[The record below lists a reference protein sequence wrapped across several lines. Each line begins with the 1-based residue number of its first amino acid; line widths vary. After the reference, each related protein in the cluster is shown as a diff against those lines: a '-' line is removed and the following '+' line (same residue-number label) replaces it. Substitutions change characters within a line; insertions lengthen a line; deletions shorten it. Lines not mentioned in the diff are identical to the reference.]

1 MDKPSVRVAVVSDAV
16 LPWHRGGKELRYQQ
30 LFARWPA
37 ENLDV
42 TVFTMKW
49 WDDAPPPEPV
59 VFSALSRRYALYHGE
74 RRSIRQALMFA
85 LSTFKLLWKQYD
97 VIEADHMPYLQLFP
111 LRLVATIRRVPLV
124 VTWHEVWG
132 RDYWRE
138 YLGPV
143 GFVGA
148 FIEWTA
154 TKLPTAIAV
163 VSEGSAIR
171 LRQMNVPSRKIHIVP
186 NALDQ
191 EELNQVTAAPA
202 APAILAVGRLMT
214 HKRVDLTLRAL
225 AQIPEVTLGII
236 GSGPEHDQLIALSEE
251 LGIADRVTFFGDVA
265 DHDEVL
271 GLMKGSTVVSLPSE
285 REGFGIAVG
294 EALGVGTPVVT
305 SDHLDN
311 EARRLVSDGLTG
323 SVIPAGDVAALVRAL
338 QFWLAADAS
347 GELISQR
354 FWGQHLDLSW
364 DSVAA
369 LYADLLKKTLE

>member
-1 MDKPSVRVAVVSDAV
+1 MKKPSVRVAVVSDAV

-30 LFARWPA
+30 LFTRWPS

-49 WDDAPPPEPV
+49 WDDAPPPGPV
-59 VFSALSRRYALYHGE
+59 TFSALSRHYPLYHGE

-85 LSTFKLLWKQYD
+85 LATFKMLWKKYD

-111 LRLVATIRRVPLV
+111 LRIVASVRRVPLV

-143 GFVGA
+143 GFIGA
-148 FIEWTA
+148 FIEWMA
-154 TKLPTAIAV
+154 TKLPSAIAV

-171 LRQMNVPSRKIHIVP
+171 LRQMNVPARKIHIVP

-191 EELNQVTAAPA
+191 EELNRVTASPLS
-202 APAILAVGRLMT
+202 PSILAVGRLMT

-225 AQIPEVTLGII
+225 HQIPGETLGVI
-236 GSGPEHDQLIALSEE
+236 GSGPEHDQLVALSEE

-265 DHDEVL
+265 DHEEVL
-271 GLMKGSTVVSLPSE
+271 GLMKGATVVSLPSE

-305 SDHLDN
+305 SNHLDN
-311 EARRLVSDGLTG
+311 EARKLVSDGLTG
-323 SVIPAGDVAALVRAL
+323 SVIPAGDVAALVGAL
-338 QFWLAADAS
+338 QFWLDATIS
-347 GELISQR
+347 GDLITER
-354 FWGQHLDLSW
+354 FWGQHRDLSW

-369 LYADLLKKTLE
+369 LYAGLLRDTL

>member
-1 MDKPSVRVAVVSDAV
+1 MKKPSVRVAVVSDAV

-30 LFARWPA
+30 LFTRWPS

-49 WDDAPPPEPV
+49 WDDAPPPGPV
-59 VFSALSRRYALYHGE
+59 TFSALSRRYPLYHGE

-85 LSTFKLLWKQYD
+85 LATFKMLWKKYD

-111 LRLVATIRRVPLV
+111 LRIVASVRRVPLV

-143 GFVGA
+143 GFIGA
-148 FIEWTA
+148 FIEWMA
-154 TKLPTAIAV
+154 TKLPSAIAV

-171 LRQMNVPSRKIHIVP
+171 LRQMNVPARKIHIVP

-191 EELNQVTAAPA
+191 EELSRVTASPLS
-202 APAILAVGRLMT
+202 PSILAVGRLMT

-225 AQIPEVTLGII
+225 QQIPGETLGVI
-236 GSGPEHDQLIALSEE
+236 GSGPEHDQLVALSEE

-265 DHDEVL
+265 DHEEVR
-271 GLMKGSTVVSLPSE
+271 GLMKGATVVSLPSE

-305 SDHLDN
+305 SNHLDN
-311 EARRLVSDGLTG
+311 EARKLVSDGLTG
-323 SVIPAGDVAALVRAL
+323 SVIPAGDVAALVGAL
-338 QFWLAADAS
+338 QFWLDATIS
-347 GELISQR
+347 GDLITER
-354 FWGQHLDLSW
+354 FWGEHRDLSW

-369 LYADLLKKTLE
+369 LYADLLRETL

>member
-1 MDKPSVRVAVVSDAV
+1 MKKPSVRVAVVSDAV

-30 LFARWPA
+30 LFTRWPN

-49 WDDAPPPEPV
+49 WDDAPPPGPV
-59 VFSALSRRYALYHGE
+59 TFSALSRHYPLYHGE

-85 LSTFKLLWKQYD
+85 LATFKMLWKKYD

-111 LRLVATIRRVPLV
+111 LRIVASVRRVPLV

-143 GFVGA
+143 GFIGA
-148 FIEWTA
+148 FIEWMA
-154 TKLPTAIAV
+154 TKLPSAIAV

-171 LRQMNVPSRKIHIVP
+171 LRQMNVPARKIHIVP

-191 EELNQVTAAPA
+191 EELNRVTASPLS
-202 APAILAVGRLMT
+202 PSILAVGRLMT

-225 AQIPEVTLGII
+225 QQIPGATLGVI
-236 GSGPEHDQLIALSEE
+236 GSGPEQDQLVALSEE

-265 DHDEVL
+265 DHEEVL
-271 GLMKGSTVVSLPSE
+271 GLMKGATVVSLPSE

-305 SDHLDN
+305 SNHLDN
-311 EARRLVSDGLTG
+311 EARKLVSDGLTG
-323 SVIPAGDVAALVRAL
+323 SVIPAGDVAALVGAL
-338 QFWLAADAS
+338 QFWLDATIS
-347 GELISQR
+347 GDLITER
-354 FWGQHLDLSW
+354 FWGQHRDLSW

-369 LYADLLKKTLE
+369 LYADLLRETL

>member
-1 MDKPSVRVAVVSDAV
+1 MKKPSVRVAVVSDAV

-30 LFARWPA
+30 LFTRWPS

-49 WDDAPPPEPV
+49 WDDAPPPGPV
-59 VFSALSRRYALYHGE
+59 TFSALSRHYPLYHGE

-85 LSTFKLLWKQYD
+85 LATFKMLWKKYD

-111 LRLVATIRRVPLV
+111 LRIVASVRRVPLV

-143 GFVGA
+143 GFIGA
-148 FIEWTA
+148 FIEWMA
-154 TKLPTAIAV
+154 TKLPSAIAV

-171 LRQMNVPSRKIHIVP
+171 LRQMNVPARKIHIVP

-191 EELNQVTAAPA
+191 EELNRVTASPLS
-202 APAILAVGRLMT
+202 PSILAVGRLMT

-225 AQIPEVTLGII
+225 QQIPGATLGVI
-236 GSGPEHDQLIALSEE
+236 GSGPEQDQLVALSEE

-265 DHDEVL
+265 DHEEVL
-271 GLMKGSTVVSLPSE
+271 GLMKGATVVSLPSE

-305 SDHLDN
+305 SSHLDN
-311 EARRLVSDGLTG
+311 EARKLVSDGLTG
-323 SVIPAGDVAALVRAL
+323 SVIPAGDVAALVGAL
-338 QFWLAADAS
+338 QFWLDATIS
-347 GELISQR
+347 GDLITER
-354 FWGQHLDLSW
+354 FWGQHRDLSW

-369 LYADLLKKTLE
+369 LYADLLRETL

>member
-1 MDKPSVRVAVVSDAV
+1 VKEQPVRVAVVSDAV

-37 ENLDV
+37 GNLDV

-49 WDDAPPPEPV
+49 WDHAPPPGPV
-59 VFSALSRRYALYHGE
+59 SFIALCRRYPLYHGE
-74 RRSIRQALMFA
+74 RRSIRQAVMFA
-85 LSTFKLLWKQYD
+85 LSTFKMLWKKYD

-111 LRLVATIRRVPLV
+111 LRIVASIRRVPLV

-138 YLGPV
+138 YLGLA
-143 GFVGA
+143 GLIGA
-148 FIEWTA
+148 FVEWLA

-163 VSEGSAIR
+163 VSEGSAVR
-171 LRQMNVPSRKIHIVP
+171 LRQMNVPARKIHIVP

-191 EELNQVTAAPA
+191 EELNRATPSLRAPS
-202 APAILAVGRLMT
+202 ILAVGRLIN
-214 HKRVDLTLRAL
+214 HKRLDLTLQAL
-225 AQIPEVTLGII
+225 QQIPGETLGVI
-236 GSGPEHDQLIALSEE
+236 GTGPEYDHLVALSQA
-251 LGIADRVTFFGDVA
+251 LGIADRVTFFGDV
-265 DHDEVL
+265 DNHEEVL
-271 GLMKGSTVVSLPSE
+271 GLMKGATVVSLPSE

-311 EARRLVSDGLTG
+311 EARKLVSDGLTG

-338 QFWLAADAS
+338 QFWLAADSS

-354 FWGQHLDLSW
+354 FWGQHRNLSW
-364 DSVAA
+364 DAVAEQ
-369 LYADLLKKTLE
+369 YADLLKATLE

>member
-1 MDKPSVRVAVVSDAV
+1 VKKPSVRVAVVSDAV

-30 LFARWPA
+30 LFTRWPS

-49 WDDAPPPEPV
+49 WDDAPPPGPV
-59 VFSALSRRYALYHGE
+59 TFSALSRRYPLYHGE

-85 LSTFKLLWKQYD
+85 LATFKMLWKKYD

-111 LRLVATIRRVPLV
+111 LRIVASVRRVPLV

-143 GFVGA
+143 GFIGA
-148 FIEWTA
+148 FIEWMA
-154 TKLPTAIAV
+154 TKLPSAIAV

-171 LRQMNVPSRKIHIVP
+171 LRQMNVPARKIHIVP

-191 EELNQVTAAPA
+191 EELSRVTASPLS
-202 APAILAVGRLMT
+202 PSILAVGRLMT

-225 AQIPEVTLGII
+225 QQIPGETLGVI
-236 GSGPEHDQLIALSEE
+236 GSGPEHDQLVALSEE
-251 LGIADRVTFFGDVA
+251 LGITDRVTFFGDVA
-265 DHDEVL
+265 DHEEVL
-271 GLMKGSTVVSLPSE
+271 GLMKGATVVSLPSE

-305 SDHLDN
+305 STHLDN
-311 EARRLVSDGLTG
+311 EARKLVSDGLTG
-323 SVIPAGDVAALVRAL
+323 SVIPAGDVAALVGAL
-338 QFWLAADAS
+338 QFWLDATIS
-347 GELISQR
+347 GDLITER
-354 FWGQHLDLSW
+354 FWGQHRDLSW

-369 LYADLLKKTLE
+369 LYADLLRETL